1 MQTLDSSSSLAP
13 VDHNHNT
20 QLKSKSK
27 KKSKNVTNVTN
38 VTEPVIE
45 TAEEPKVIK
54 TSKPRV
60 KKSKEIL
67 PALALPPPPPPPLQA
82 VVEPEPEPE
91 PEPAPEHQ
99 VEAEPAIVPPAASK
113 AKTKPT
119 KPKPVV
125 KVKEPKVK
133 GVKKS
138 KQATVSEPS
147 ACAASVSSAVVA
159 VASSLKKRGRKPK
172 GGKII
177 VATAE
182 TDIDSAAGPAELT
195 STVLAHSSVVSS
207 NVILHLKCGYEDM
220 HASSISVFKYEPTVE
235 TIESYTDVNDISET
249 ACEFTHVSKSSDEE
263 SNKKPSGGLLVS
275 SSSASASSSS
285 SSSATASAS
294 SLLLPH
300 PIHTHINVT
309 VNAASNSASSATTGL
324 SLNLSS
330 HHSNSA
336 YDPRDAAT
344 SHSNNLT
351 SLNNNSTTPSES
363 LKDIWKKVNKLKVVL
378 HHDNAMFNAVQHS
391 ACFWDTCEFDTPVI
405 HIPKLYNKMADS
417 YTVYGCFC
425 SPECAASYLIRESL
439 DASVKFERLQM
450 LNAMY
455 NNICNNT
462 DKPIKPAPDPR
473 YMLNKYYGNLTI
485 EEYRKLLKSDHLLYI
500 VNKPL
505 THSLP
510 ELYDDNNEFLVNGK
524 PATASGSC
532 SSAAATSINGL
543 GMGMGMGM
551 GMVGGMGTVMGA
563 GGAGSATLKNK
574 YAFSKSTL
582 VK

>member
-1 MQTLDSSSSLAP
+1 MQTLESPSCLAP
-13 VDHNHNT
+13 VDHNT
-20 QLKSKSK
+20 QLKPKNK
-27 KKSKNVTNVTN
+27 KKSKNGTNVTD
-38 VTEPVIE
+38 PVIE
-45 TAEEPKVIK
+45 PAEEPKVPK

-67 PALALPPPPPPPLQA
+67 PQPQA
-82 VVEPEPEPE
+82 AVEPQ
-91 PEPAPEHQ
+91 A
-99 VEAEPAIVPPAASK
+99 EADTAIVAPAASK
-113 AKTKPT
+113 AKTKQPN
-119 KPKPVV
+119 PKAVV
-125 KVKEPKVK
+125 KLKDPKVK

-138 KQATVSEPS
+138 KQATASEQS
-147 ACAASVSSAVVA
+147 ASAAPGSSVVVA
-159 VASSLKKRGRKPK
+159 AGAALSLKKRGRKPK

-177 VATAE
+177 LAPVE
-182 TDIDSAAGPAELT
+182 PDVDSAAGPAELT
-195 STVLAHSSVVSS
+195 NTVLAHSSVVSS

-220 HASSISVFKYEPTVE
+220 HASSISVFKYEPMVE

-249 ACEFTHVSKSSDEE
+249 ACEFTHVKSSDEE
-263 SNKKPSGGLLVS
+263 SNHQKSSDGL
-275 SSSASASSSS
+275 SASSSS
-285 SSSATASAS
+285 SS
-294 SLLLPH
+294 LLSTQSHMQTPLRP

-309 VNAASNSASSATTGL
+309 VNSAPNAASSATASGL

-330 HHSNSA
+330 HNSNSA
-336 YDPRDAAT
+336 YDAAT
-344 SHSNNLT
+344 SHSNILT
-351 SLNNNSTTPSES
+351 SLNNSTTPSES

-405 HIPKLYNKMADS
+405 HIPKLYNKIADS
-417 YTVYGCFC
+417 YAVYGCFC

-543 GMGMGMGM
+543 GMGMG
-551 GMVGGMGTVMGA
+551 GGIGA
-563 GGAGSATLKNK
+563 GITAAATLKNK

-582 VK
+582 IKS